1 DSRPLVVQNE
11 IVTAPSASAVAL
23 LRQETANRKPAAKTL
38 AVLADPV
45 FSSDNPRV
53 SPGKSSESSVAAH
66 VRSANELDLGNLRR
80 LRFSRQEAEAIIS
93 FAADREKLQA

>member
-45 FSSDNPRV
+45 FSTDDPRV
-53 SPGKSSESSVAAH
+53 SGRKSIESSVAAH
-66 VRSANELDLGNLRR
+66 AVRSATELDLANLRR
-80 LRFSRQEAEAIIS
+80 LRFSRQEAEEILS
-93 FAADREKLQA
+93 FAPDK